1 MLLEVRCLEIKEVS
15 KMSSITVAKVLNNNV
30 IIAQHPQY
38 SEVVV
43 IGKGIGFNRKLRD
56 QINLSS
62 VEKMFILRSQEEQ
75 EQYKQL
81 LPQVDEKLIEVV
93 QEIVLHIMHCSRQP
107 LNEHIHIALTDHISF
122 AKRRFEQDIPIHNPF
137 LYETKEIYPEEYK
150 MAEYA
155 IGRINEAMGVE
166 LPVDEIGFVALHIVS
181 ALSNR
186 QISEVRQHSLL
197 IGELVGLVEN
207 YLDYRIPRDSLDYSR
222 LVTHLRFVLE
232 RLRRGEAVQETST
245 LDGLMKREYPEM
257 YSLAWKLTKIIEQR
271 VRIPVYQAEVSYLT
285 IHLQRIAQK
294 KVDEQDMDKNG
305 EAP

>member
-1 MLLEVRCLEIKEVS
+1 MN
-15 KMSSITVAKVLNNNV
+15 SITVAKVLNNNV

-38 SEVVV
+38 AEVVV
-43 IGKGIGFNRKLRD
+43 IGKGIGFNRKLHDR
-56 QINLSS
+56 INLSS

-81 LPQVDEKLIEVV
+81 LPQVDEKLIEIV
-93 QEIVLHIMHCSRQP
+93 QEIVLHIMNSSSQP

-122 AKRRFEQDIPIHNPF
+122 AIRRHEQNIPIHNPF

-155 IGRINEAMGVE
+155 IDRINEAMGVE
-166 LPVDEIGFVALHIVS
+166 FPVDEVGFVALHIVS

-186 QISEVRQHSLL
+186 QISELRQHSVL

-207 YLDYRIPRDSLDYSR
+207 NLDYRIPRDSLDYSR
-222 LVTHLRFVLE
+222 LLTHLRFVLE
-232 RLRRGEAVQETST
+232 RLRRGETVRETST

-257 YSLAWKLTKIIEQR
+257 YSLAWKLTKIIEHR
-271 VRIPVYQAEVSYLT
+271 IRIPVYSAEVSYLT
-285 IHLQRIAQK
+285 IHLQRLAQK
-294 KVDEQDMDKNG
+294 KEDDLDMDKNG
-305 EAP
+305 HDL

>member
-1 MLLEVRCLEIKEVS
+1 
-15 KMSSITVAKVLNNNV
+15 MSSITVAKVLNNNV

-93 QEIVLHIMHCSRQP
+93 QEIVLHIMHCNRQP

-122 AKRRFEQDIPIHNPF
+122 AIRRFEQDIPIHNPF

-166 LPVDEIGFVALHIVS
+166 LLMDEIGFVALHIVS

-294 KVDEQDMDKNG
+294 KWTNKIWTRMVKLLKVQKL
-305 EAP
+305 